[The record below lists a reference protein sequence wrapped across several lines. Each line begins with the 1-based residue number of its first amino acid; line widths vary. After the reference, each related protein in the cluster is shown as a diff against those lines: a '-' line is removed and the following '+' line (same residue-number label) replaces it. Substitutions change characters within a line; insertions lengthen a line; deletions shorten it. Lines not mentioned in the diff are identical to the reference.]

1 VALTF
6 GSAWESLQR
15 PIVPSPG
22 PGDVR
27 VSAEADVAD
36 ADADADANGGL
47 TSSEVAARVQGG
59 QTNRVDDRTSR
70 TYGQILRRNTFTRFN
85 AVIAV
90 LAIVIL
96 VVGDPRDALFAGL
109 MVLNTAIGIIQEIRA
124 KRTLDALTIL
134 TAPTVT
140 VRRAGKEA
148 KLAAED
154 LVVDDIVILSAG
166 DQVPVDA
173 VVIDASGLEVD
184 ESALTG
190 EANAVPKAAGDEVLS
205 GSAVVA
211 GGASARAVRVGTK
224 TWIHALV
231 SQAKEFTLTQSELR
245 TGIDRIL
252 RSVTWAL
259 TPLAAL
265 LLWSQ
270 LRANSGVADALVSA
284 VAGVVGLVPQGLVL
298 LVSMAM
304 AVAIGRLGRNHVVV
318 QELYAV
324 EGLARIDVLCVDK
337 TGTLTTGQ
345 FALEGTEPFTPCT
358 DGQLRDALAALA
370 AAEPSPTGTMAIL
383 SKSLG
388 AAPDW
393 TVAAQVAFSSA
404 RKWSG
409 TTFADHGTWIMGAPE
424 ILLDAIGGAPAEAPN
439 ERVAAL
445 AADAKRVLLVAHSS
459 GNFSADEQLPDDLTP
474 MGLVVLAEQV
484 RPDAS
489 DTMAYFANQQVV
501 VKVISGDNPT
511 TVSAI
516 AKRLNIANADQFV
529 DMREVTGPIDDLV
542 AQTTVFGRVLP
553 EQKRDLVEALQ
564 RAGHVV
570 AMTGDGVNDI
580 PALKK
585 ADIGIA
591 MDTATQATK
600 AVAQV
605 VLLDGRFDRLPTV
618 VAEGRR
624 VIANMERVSSLF
636 VTKTVYA
643 VVFALVIGLSGSIF
657 PFLPRHMSLVSE
669 LTIGIPAFVLSFRS
683 SDAPSRSGYL
693 KRVLRFALPAGLAA
707 AIVTLASYWLAS
719 SPIIDA
725 SLAQSRTVSTLALIS
740 VGFWILYRLMRP
752 IDRFDRALLSALAAL
767 FIGVLATPFTRRFYA
782 LSFPP
787 IADALLTAGLTIGC
801 IAALESI
808 LQWVDRRSGTA
819 NE

>member
-1 VALTF
+1 VNVETTDAVTEPSIDVPDVHNGLT
-6 GSAWESLQR
+6 
-15 PIVPSPG
+15 P
-22 PGDVR
+22 
-27 VSAEADVAD
+27 ADVAI
-36 ADADADANGGL
+36 
-47 TSSEVAARVQGG
+47 RVTRG
-59 QTNRVDDRTSR
+59 QTNRVEERSSR
-70 TYGQILRRNTFTRFN
+70 TYGEIVRRNVLTRFN
-85 AVIAV
+85 AVITA

-96 VVGDPRDALFAGL
+96 AVGDLRDTLFAGIM
-109 MVLNTAIGIIQEIRA
+109 MVNIAIGIIQEVRA
-124 KRTLDALTIL
+124 KRTLDGLRIL
-134 TAPTVT
+134 IAPTVT
-140 VRRAGKEA
+140 VRRGGHDSE
-148 KLAAED
+148 LAAND
-154 LVVDDIVILSAG
+154 LVLDDIVLLTAG

-173 VVIDASGLEVD
+173 VVVDASGFEVD

-190 EANAVPKAAGDEVLS
+190 EADSVTKQAGDEVLS

-211 GGASARAVRVGTK
+211 GSASVRATRVGTG

-231 SQAKEFTLTQSELR
+231 VQAKEFTLTKSELR
-245 TGIDRIL
+245 TGIDKIL

-259 TPLAAL
+259 MPLAAL

-270 LRANSGVADALVSA
+270 LRANSGLADALVSA

-298 LVSMAM
+298 LVSVAM
-304 AVAIGRLGRNHVVV
+304 AVAIGRLARNHVVV

-345 FALEGTEPFTPCT
+345 FALEATEPFAPCT
-358 DGQLRDALAALA
+358 EPGLREALAALA
-370 AAEPSPTGTMAIL
+370 AAEPSRTGTMAIL
-383 SKSLG
+383 AKTLDS
-388 AAPDW
+388 APDW

-409 TTFADHGTWIMGAPE
+409 TAFTDQGTFVMGAPE
-424 ILLDAIGGAPAEAPN
+424 ILLDAIGGPTAEAPRS
-439 ERVAAL
+439 RVAAL

-459 GNFSADEQLPDDLTP
+459 ATFGIDEQLPDGLTP
-474 MGLVVLAEQV
+474 MGLVVLSEQV
-484 RPDAS
+484 RPDATE
-489 DTMAYFANQQVV
+489 TMAYFANQQVV

-516 AKRLNIANADQFV
+516 AKRLNIAGAEQFV
-529 DMREVTGPIDDLV
+529 DMREVAGSLDDLV
-542 AQTTVFGRVLP
+542 AKTTVFGRVLP
-553 EQKRDLVEALQ
+553 DQKRELVEALQ

-580 PALKK
+580 PALKR

-591 MDTATQATK
+591 MDTATSATK

-643 VVFALVIGLSGSIF
+643 VAFALAIGLSGSVF

-683 SDAPSRSGYL
+683 SDAPSRAGYL
-693 KRVLRFALPAGLAA
+693 RRVLRFAVPAGVAA
-707 AIVTLASYWLAS
+707 AIVTLASYWLAR
-719 SPIIDA
+719 SPIVGA
-725 SLAQSRTVSTLALIS
+725 SLAQSRSVSTFALIS

-752 IDRFDRALLSALAAL
+752 IDRFDLILLSALIAFFA
-767 FIGVLATPFTRRFYA
+767 GVLATPFIRRFYA
-782 LSFPP
+782 LTFPP
-787 IADALLTAGLTIGC
+787 FTDALLTVGLTIGS
-801 IAALESI
+801 IVALEAI
-808 LQWVDRRSGTA
+808 LRFVDRS
-819 NE
+819 